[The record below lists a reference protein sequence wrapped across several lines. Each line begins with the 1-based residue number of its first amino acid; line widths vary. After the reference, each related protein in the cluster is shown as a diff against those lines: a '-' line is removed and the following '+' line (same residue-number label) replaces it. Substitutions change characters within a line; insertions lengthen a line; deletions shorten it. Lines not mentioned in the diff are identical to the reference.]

1 MAPIEIRFDRPFL
14 FVIRDTKTGTILSS
28 VSLCS
33 LNINKW
39 SKNEKKLILS
49 LLSILLICNACVSS
63 PTEDPVIDPQP
74 DDSADLQTEPVDYD
88 PEELDGLVIG
98 HNQFAL
104 ALYKL
109 LAEKMKTCSTRHT
122 ASTRL

>member
-1 MAPIEIRFDRPFL
+1 M
-14 FVIRDTKTGTILSS
+14 
-28 VSLCS
+28 
-33 LNINKW
+33 
-39 SKNEKKLILS
+39 
-49 LLSILLICNACVSS
+49 
-63 PTEDPVIDPQP
+63 IDPQP

-109 LAEKMKTCSTRHT
+109 LAEKDENLLYSPYSLYQALTMVYAGAAGET
-122 ASTRL
+122 ASQFEKALTLYAKNPDVHRLMNG